1 MTDQYALEKYTR
13 FTEREVRELCVQY
26 HTNYTEISN
35 WYDGYAFRRH
45 KHIFN
50 PRSGV
55 AALKNHALSN
65 YWTSTETYEALKIYI
80 DMDFDGLKPDIVQM
94 LGGGQIKMNTFSFCN
109 DINGEFENAMSV
121 GGWPEIMRILKA
133 SEKSWS

>member
-1 MTDQYALEKYTR
+1 
-13 FTEREVRELCVQY
+13 
-26 HTNYTEISN
+26 
-35 WYDGYAFRRH
+35 
-45 KHIFN
+45 
-50 PRSGV
+50 
-55 AALKNHALSN
+55 
-65 YWTSTETYEALKIYI
+65 
-80 DMDFDGLKPDIVQM
+80 MDFDGLKPDIVQM